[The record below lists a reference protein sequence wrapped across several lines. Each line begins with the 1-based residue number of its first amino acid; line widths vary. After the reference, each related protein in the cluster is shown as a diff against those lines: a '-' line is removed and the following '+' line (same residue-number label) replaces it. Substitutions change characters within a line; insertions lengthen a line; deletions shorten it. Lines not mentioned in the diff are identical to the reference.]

1 MSRESAQAFV
11 NRMKTDKEF
20 ADRVDACR
28 RLEDLSQLLT
38 ESGFSFTGDEWQA
51 LTDVLTDDELERV
64 AGGTGPACDGNYM
77 DDPGHRCS
85 NNFWFS

>member
-20 ADRVDACR
+20 A
-28 RLEDLSQLLT
+28 
-38 ESGFSFTGDEWQA
+38 GDEWQS

-77 DDPGHRCS
+77 DDPGHICS

>member
-20 ADRVDACR
+20 ADRVNGCR
-28 RLEDLSQLLT
+28 CLEDLSQLLT
-38 ESGFSFTGDEWQA
+38 SAGFSFTGDEWQA

-64 AGGTGPACDGNYM
+64 GGGTGPACDGNYM
-77 DDPGHRCS
+77 DDPDHRCS

>member
-77 DDPGHRCS
+77 DDPGRRCS